1 MRQRK
6 VIRTTLGELIV
17 AVTDE
22 VRPFVHDPSD
32 LYIATSFV
40 LNDLLAH
47 DQVHVPKQ
55 SRRIHSSCFPKAL
68 H

>member
-1 MRQRK
+1 MRHKK

-22 VRPFVHDPSD
+22 VRPFVNDTAD
-32 LYIATSFV
+32 LYIATSSV

-47 DQVHVPKQ
+47 HQLPGAKK
-55 SRRIHSSCFPKAL
+55 SRRMNSTCFPKAS

>member
-1 MRQRK
+1 MRQGK
-6 VIRTTLGELIV
+6 VIKTTLGDLIA

-22 VRPFVHDPSD
+22 VRPFVNDPLD

-47 DQVHVPKQ
+47 HELPVPKQ
-55 SRRIHSSCFPKAL
+55 SRRIRKLLS
-68 H
+68 